1 MQGTIIKRR
10 KSQPKSKNRKV
21 HEAKSPYEGIFS
33 AEIVEGEG
41 DDPPQAEITDLRLD
55 AEHEMRKWKEAIV
68 CPKCATK
75 IE

>member
-1 MQGTIIKRR
+1 MQDTIIKKR
-10 KSQPKSKNRKV
+10 KSKSKSKNRKV
-21 HEAKSPYEGIFS
+21 PEVKPPYEGIFS
-33 AEIVEGEG
+33 AEILGGEG

>member
-10 KSQPKSKNRKV
+10 KSKSKSKNRKV
-21 HEAKSPYEGIFS
+21 PKVKPQYEGIFS
-33 AEIVEGEG
+33 AEIVGGEG
-41 DDPPQAEITDLRLD
+41 DDASQAEITDLRLD

>member
-1 MQGTIIKRR
+1 MQGTIIKAR
-10 KSQPKSKNRKV
+10 KSKPKSKNRKLPEV
-21 HEAKSPYEGIFS
+21 QPPYEGIFL

-55 AEHEMRKWKEAIV
+55 AEHEVRKWKEAIV